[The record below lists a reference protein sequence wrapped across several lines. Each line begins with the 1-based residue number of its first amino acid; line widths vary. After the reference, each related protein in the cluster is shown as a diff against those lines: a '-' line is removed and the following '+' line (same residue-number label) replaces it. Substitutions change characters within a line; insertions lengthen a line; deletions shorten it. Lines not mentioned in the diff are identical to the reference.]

1 MPVILENGTEQIR
14 KWLDP
19 ARFEWS
25 KELQSLLKPYEGEL
39 ECYPVSKDV
48 GKVGNNSPTFI
59 IPIASSKNKNNIAN
73 FFSNA
78 RTSTPKKEEEQD
90 SKVVK
95 TESQEIEQKLPREP
109 EESRVTVDE
118 PRTEDNAPVPIPALD
133 ARAVGVKR
141 EREVDE
147 DEETSGPLTKMP
159 KGNSDVAGQNPSPV
173 KGTDKTRSA
182 RKTRSATSNGTAT
195 KGSPAKSRDGSQ
207 RAITNFFNNGGA

>member
-14 KWLDP
+14 TWLDP
-19 ARFEWS
+19 QRFEWS

-39 ECYPVSKDV
+39 DCYPVSKDV

-59 IPIASSKNKNNIAN
+59 IPVASSENKKNIAN

-78 RTSTPKKEEEQD
+78 STPAPTKKGEQD

-95 TESQEIEQKLPREP
+95 TESQETDQKHPREP

-118 PRTEDNAPVPIPALD
+118 PGTEDNAPVPIPALD
-133 ARAVGVKR
+133 ATAVGVKR

-147 DEETSGPLTKMP
+147 DEEETSGPPTKMP
-159 KGNSDVAGQNPSPV
+159 KGNSNVAGQTPSPV

-195 KGSPAKSRDGSQ
+195 KRSPAKSREGSQ
-207 RAITNFFNNGGA
+207 RAITNFFNK